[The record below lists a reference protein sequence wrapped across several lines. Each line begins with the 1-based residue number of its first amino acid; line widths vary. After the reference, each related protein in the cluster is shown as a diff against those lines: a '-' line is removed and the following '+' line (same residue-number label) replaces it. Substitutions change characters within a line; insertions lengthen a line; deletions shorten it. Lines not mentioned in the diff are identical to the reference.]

1 MKFDVEGLA
10 PFINRLEK
18 FDKDVSKE
26 LKAEMKK
33 GADVVA
39 KAAGSTVSGVPISGW
54 GTWNHQGRD
63 LGYNPSK
70 VKSGF
75 KVATNRYRRRG
86 VTAAFG
92 YDVVQAN
99 AGGSVYEVIGDKS
112 RVTGPQGELLARAS
126 VGERE
131 LLIADVDLAR
141 SESVR
146 RIWPFLRDRRIDAY
160 ADLLKRYRD

>member
-112 RVTGPQGELLARAS
+112 RVTGPQGEQFVDSVVAASSGRRNPRTLVPAYYEGIEQARERIKAALKDAMRK
-126 VGERE
+126 VGM
-131 LLIADVDLAR
+131 
-141 SESVR
+141 
-146 RIWPFLRDRRIDAY
+146 
-160 ADLLKRYRD
+160 

>member
-1 MKFDVEGLA
+1 MKFEVEGLA

-75 KVATNRYRRRG
+75 KVSTNRYRRRG

-112 RVTGPQGELLARAS
+112 RVAEGTQGEQFVDSVVANSSARRNPRTLVPAYYEGIEQARERIKAALQVAMRR
-126 VGERE
+126 VG
-131 LLIADVDLAR
+131 L
-141 SESVR
+141 
-146 RIWPFLRDRRIDAY
+146 
-160 ADLLKRYRD
+160 

>member
-1 MKFDVEGLA
+1 MKFEVEGLA
-10 PFINRLEK
+10 PFVNRLEK

-26 LKAEMKK
+26 LKAEMRK

-39 KAAGSTVSGVPISGW
+39 KAAQSTVGGVPISGW
-54 GTWNHQGRD
+54 GVWNHQGRD

-70 VKSGF
+70 VRSGF

-92 YDVVQAN
+92 YDVVQSN

-112 RVTGPQGELLARAS
+112 RTTDSRGEQFVDAVVSRSSARRNPRTLIPSYYEGIEQARERITAALKVAMRR
-126 VGERE
+126 VGM
-131 LLIADVDLAR
+131 
-141 SESVR
+141 
-146 RIWPFLRDRRIDAY
+146 
-160 ADLLKRYRD
+160 